1 MFKKLDAAS
10 RKRQEEIKNMA
21 LQERILNAEAN
32 IDYISMMSGIDMPS
46 DESSKQEEGANN
58 E

>member
-21 LQERILNAEAN
+21 LQEKILNAEAN

>member
-1 MFKKLDAAS
+1 
-10 RKRQEEIKNMA
+10 MA